1 MTVDVNTLFLVTVY
15 VEAILGL
22 LLLFAWVQNIAVL
35 AAAWWGGAH
44 LLRAGSLALYG
55 MHGSALDWITL
66 DLASAILLISFAATW
81 TGARVLDGRA
91 PHLAGL
97 FASAAIWLVV
107 SHLPFVADSVG
118 WRALIATLIITSYIW
133 LTGFEF
139 WRGRADPLVSRL
151 PAVFMLLAY
160 GAVFLLRTPLA
171 MMLPPVPTNTAFSS
185 VWLTV
190 LSFEELLFTI
200 AVAFVMLAMTKE
212 RTEQGHRNAALA
224 DPLTG
229 VSNRRGFLLECDELT
244 REQAEKSQTASV
256 LVLDLDHFKSINDRF
271 GHAIGDRVLQ
281 VFAQTAAA
289 NLRATDLFGRLG
301 GEEFAVL
308 LCNVGRERA
317 LVAAERI
324 RSTFAEV
331 ALEVDGRPVSAT
343 VSIGVAMSEG
353 KRVDV
358 SGLLVQADQA
368 LYRAKE
374 RGRNRVEIA
383 GADRPLR
390 RTDDAQAVFS
400 GLAPNSAAA

>member
-55 MHGSALDWITL
+55 MHGSAPDWITL
-66 DLASAILLISFAATW
+66 DLANAILLISFAATW

-171 MMLPPVPTNTAFSS
+171 MVLPPMPANTAFTS
-185 VWLTV
+185 VWLAV

-200 AVAFVMLAMTKE
+200 AAAFIMLAMTKE
-212 RTEQGHRNAALA
+212 RTEQGHRNAALV

-229 VSNRRGFLLECDELT
+229 VSNRRGFLVESDELS
-244 REQAEKSQTASV
+244 RQQSEKPQPAAV
-256 LVLDLDHFKSINDRF
+256 LLLDLDHFKSINDRF

-301 GEEFAVL
+301 GEEFAAVL
-308 LCNVGRERA
+308 YNAAREKAVA
-317 LVAAERI
+317 LAERI
-324 RSTFAEV
+324 RSAFGEAAT
-331 ALEVDGRPVSAT
+331 EVDGRPVQAT
-343 VSIGVAMSEG
+343 VSIGVVVNEDQPL
-353 KRVDV
+353 DV
-358 SGLLVQADQA
+358 PELLGQADLA
-368 LYRAKE
+368 LYYAKE
-374 RGRNRVEIA
+374 RGRNRVEVA
-383 GADRPLR
+383 TLDLVLR
-390 RTDDAQAVFS
+390 RKDSASA
-400 GLAPNSAAA
+400 LAAAIAAKSAA

>member
-22 LLLFAWVQNIAVL
+22 LLLFVWVQNIAVL

-55 MHGSALDWITL
+55 MHGSAADWITL
-66 DLASAILLISFAATW
+66 DLANAILLSSFAATW

-91 PHLAGL
+91 PHLIGL
-97 FASAAIWLVV
+97 FAGAAIWLVV
-107 SHLPFVADSVG
+107 SRLPFVASSVE
-118 WRALIATLIITSYIW
+118 WRALIATVIITSYIW
-133 LTGFEF
+133 LAGFEF
-139 WRGRADPLVSRL
+139 WRGRADPLLSRL
-151 PAVFMLLAY
+151 PAVFLLFAH
-160 GAVFLLRTPLA
+160 GLVFLLRTPLVLV
-171 MMLPPVPTNTAFSS
+171 LPATLATTAFTS

-200 AVAFVMLAMTKE
+200 AVAFIMLAMTKE

-229 VSNRRGFLLECDELT
+229 VSNRRGFLVECDELT
-244 REQAEKSQTASV
+244 RQHAEKPLAASV
-256 LVLDLDHFKSINDRF
+256 LLLDLDHFKSINDRF

-281 VFAQTAAA
+281 VFAQTATA

-331 ALEVDGRPVSAT
+331 AIEVDGRPVSAT

-353 KRVDV
+353 RQVDV
-358 SGLLVQADQA
+358 PSLLVQADQA

-383 GADRPLR
+383 GGDRLMR
-390 RTDDAQAVFS
+390 RTDDAQALLS
-400 GLAPNSAAA
+400 GLAPETAAA